1 MHAAQQNMIKQQ
13 LRTGDV
19 LDEKIL
25 NLYEELPR
33 DAFVPETFKAFAYS
47 DMQIPLA
54 HTQRM
59 MTPLEEGKILQALQ
73 LKGTETVLEI
83 GTGTGFLT
91 SMLSR
96 LSHRVISIDY
106 YESFTHQARQRL
118 AEFNCTNVECIT
130 ADACQ
135 GWVDKAPYDVIVFT
149 GALEFLTDIQRLQ
162 LMPGGRL
169 IAIIGQ
175 TPIMQAQMHSLDHQG
190 TWSETILF
198 ETSIPPLLDKL
209 NHQRFVF

>member
-25 NLYEELPR
+25 KLYEDLPR
-33 DAFVPETFKAFAYS
+33 EAFVPEAFKTFAYS

-54 HTQRM
+54 HGQRM

-73 LKGTETVLEI
+73 LTGTETVLEI

-91 SMLSR
+91 SLLSR
-96 LSHRVISIDY
+96 LSHRVLTIDY
-106 YESFTHQARQRL
+106 YESFTNQARQRL
-118 AEFNCTNVECIT
+118 NDFNCTNVECIT

-135 GWVDKAPYDVIVFT
+135 GWVDKAPYDMIVFT
-149 GALEFLTDIQRLQ
+149 GAMEVLTDIHRLQ

-169 IAIIGQ
+169 VAMIGHL
-175 TPIMQAQMHSLDHQG
+175 PLMQAQLHILDHQG
-190 TWSETILF
+190 NWSETILF
-198 ETSIPPLLDKL
+198 ETSIPPLIDKL
-209 NHQRFVF
+209 SQKRFVF